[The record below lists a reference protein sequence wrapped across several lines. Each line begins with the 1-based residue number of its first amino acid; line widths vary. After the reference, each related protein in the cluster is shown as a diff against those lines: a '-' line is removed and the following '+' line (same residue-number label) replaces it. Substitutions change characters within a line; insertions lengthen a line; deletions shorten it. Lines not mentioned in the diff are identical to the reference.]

1 MLLFTRSPM
10 WGSDMDRSD
19 EVIRSDVVE
28 ALSRDSRVNSS
39 RITVVVEAGRVR
51 LRGDAPTLYTIQIAG
66 ELAASV
72 RGVVSVHSDLGVSR
86 TATCPDDTVIKRF
99 ADQTLHYNA
108 SIGDGN
114 IHVTV
119 DTGTVTLLGEVD
131 AYWKRNRAESLMLD
145 IQGVVGVI
153 NQLAVVPELVP
164 QDKVIADDVKSAI
177 ERCTSLGQDSINVEV
192 HHGLVTLTGNVPSL
206 LSKHTTPHIAE
217 SILGVKGVIDNL
229 VVAAAD

>member
-1 MLLFTRSPM
+1 M
-10 WGSDMDRSD
+10 WGIDMDCSD

-28 ALSRDSRVNSS
+28 ALSRDSRFNNA
-39 RITVVVEAGRVR
+39 RITVVVEAGRVK
-51 LRGDAPTLYTIQIAG
+51 LRGDAPTLYTIQTAA

-72 RGVVSVHSDLGVSR
+72 RGVVSVLSELNVSR
-86 TATCPDDTVIKRF
+86 SAASPDDTAIRRF
-99 ADQTLHYNA
+99 AEQLLRYNA
-108 SIGDGN
+108 SMGDGN
-114 IHVTV
+114 IAVAV
-119 DTGTVTLLGEVD
+119 EGGTVTLKGDVD

-145 IQGVVGVI
+145 IQGVVDVI
-153 NQLAVVPELVP
+153 NELAVVSDLVP

-177 ERCTSLGQDSINVEV
+177 ARSACLARNSISVEV

-217 SILGVKGVIDNL
+217 CILGVKGVIDNL